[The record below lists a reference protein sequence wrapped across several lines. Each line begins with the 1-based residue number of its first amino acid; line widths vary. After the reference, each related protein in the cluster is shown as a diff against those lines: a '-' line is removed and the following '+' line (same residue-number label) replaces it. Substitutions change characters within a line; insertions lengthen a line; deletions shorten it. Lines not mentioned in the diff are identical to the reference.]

1 MGRAIFLGRQIMRFY
16 TPRELAGRREC
27 LKSIAILSLLV
38 GLFCACLMV
47 VGGCTLPAKPTTVNT
62 AANPPTAAVP
72 QIREPV
78 AKASG
83 DISEARKAINDA
95 LSSVGDWKTP
105 LTEALLHLK
114 AADAAL
120 VVAEAKIDTAV
131 EAVEA
136 DARADAKREAKLA
149 TATKEITTLKQ
160 DDPVRGWLQLLGF
173 AALAIGSAMVVASAF
188 GWIKAL
194 PFAITVASLGAVL
207 VSLARFL
214 TVIEWMVF
222 GSIIAAVACAVAWGG
237 WHIYRWIR
245 EENAVDVTTEVA
257 K

>member
-1 MGRAIFLGRQIMRFY
+1 MTIRYTYYLIGIFVGVL
-16 TPRELAGRREC
+16 LAF
-27 LKSIAILSLLV
+27 A
-38 GLFCACLMV
+38 M
-47 VGGCTLPAKPTTVNT
+47 GCTLPHKPTIANT
-62 AANPPTAAVP
+62 AANAAAIPPTVAVP

-78 AKASG
+78 EKASG
-83 DISEARKAINDA
+83 DISEARKVINAA
-95 LSSVGDWKTP
+95 LSSVGDWKIP

-120 VVAEAKIDTAV
+120 VVAGAKIDTAV
-131 EAVEA
+131 KAVEA
-136 DARADAKREAKLA
+136 DAKADAKREAQLA
-149 TATKEITTLKQ
+149 MATKKITTLKQ

-173 AALAIGSAMVVASAF
+173 AALAIGSAMGVASAL

-237 WHIYRWIR
+237 WHIYRWIK
-245 EENAVDVTTEVA
+245 EENAAT
-257 K
+257 